1 MILDIIL
8 TLGGDK
14 SNIMVL
20 LPVYNASNGPSAF
33 SQEERIP
40 AWKRLGLKLKNVKDT
55 KEAVS
60 STNSVLPNKL
70 KQSSPSAHSGPRVDG
85 SLAEPLAKRRRV
97 ESHANGHTQ
106 TNGSLAGTS
115 GILPKDQAARLK
127 KKVSFT
133 AETKLE
139 DGGKELITGWEQ
151 DDYAYYE
158 QKAAENDA
166 KEARRDFASAQKKS
180 EESKIFSKK
189 PSSTPRKSK
198 DALDYLNLY
207 YRSRCSWKFSKNR
220 EVWIL
225 QHILSTNDIPTSF
238 NIALASY
245 VHGLGSRQAR
255 SRLLNQCQEALEKEG
270 PKESP
275 EVGQDSD
282 LDHMEDLKRQKA
294 YHDYAVGR
302 FKRSLEDH
310 LNDEQR
316 QADEDDPQYQRW
328 LSRRRRAELLLWAV
342 TPSASSTEGSSVSSH
357 EVKSEPQSS
366 TSAKSAD
373 IVSKN
378 GVIPGGHLLKK
389 KNRTVVVEASS
400 SSEDESGSS
409 DEEDDSSKLANGK
422 SVSNQLMYSS
432 SSADEAASTASS
444 GDGDSTSEEEST
456 TITSGSTESVP
467 LSDDESGMDIPSALG
482 KRQQSA
488 ISISSRSETSTVQ
501 IPSTSDET
509 YSSASTEDDDEQDES
524 DSRSSTT
531 AIDTQSSMDGD
542 SETSGDDEGDGQ
554 GGGN

>member
-1 MILDIIL
+1 
-8 TLGGDK
+8 
-14 SNIMVL
+14 MVL
-20 LPVYNASNGPSAF
+20 LPVYNASNGPSAS

-40 AWKRLGLKLKNVKDT
+40 AWKRLGLKLKNVKDI
-55 KEAVS
+55 KEAIS
-60 STNSVLPNKL
+60 STNGVLPNKL
-70 KQSSPSAHSGPRVDG
+70 KQSSPDTHSGPRVDG

-139 DGGKELITGWEQ
+139 DGGKELITDWEQ

-166 KEARRDFASAQKKS
+166 KEAHRDFVSAQKKS
-180 EESKIFSKK
+180 EESKISSKK

-207 YRSRCSWKFSKNR
+207 YGSRCSWKFSKNR

-225 QHILSTNDIPTSF
+225 RHILSTNDIPTSF

-270 PKESP
+270 PKESSG
-275 EVGQDSD
+275 VGPDSD
-282 LDHMEDLKRQKA
+282 SDHMEDPKRRKA

-316 QADEDDPQYQRW
+316 QVDEDDSRYQRW

-342 TPSASSTEGSSVSSH
+342 TPSASGTEGSSVSNH
-357 EVKSEPQSS
+357 EVKSEPHSS
-366 TSAKSAD
+366 TSAD

-378 GVIPGGHLLKK
+378 GVFPGGHLLKK

-400 SSEDESGSS
+400 SSEDESGNS
-409 DEEDDSSKLANGK
+409 DEEDDSSELANGK
-422 SVSNQLMYSS
+422 SVSNQAMYSS

-444 GDGDSTSEEEST
+444 GDGDSTLEEEST
-456 TITSGSTESVP
+456 TITSGSTESVSS
-467 LSDDESGMDIPSALG
+467 SDDESGMDIPSASG
-482 KRQQSA
+482 KR
-488 ISISSRSETSTVQ
+488 
-501 IPSTSDET
+501 
-509 YSSASTEDDDEQDES
+509 
-524 DSRSSTT
+524 
-531 AIDTQSSMDGD
+531 
-542 SETSGDDEGDGQ
+542 
-554 GGGN
+554 